1 MYVSDVVLPNGE
13 RAVVALD
20 SGAGV
25 CVWPEAWK
33 VDAKLE
39 KKEEGLSRI
48 AANGTEISNVGQ
60 KVIHL
65 KAARPFRGQLGR
77 WV

>member
-1 MYVSDVVLPNGE
+1 M
-13 RAVVALD
+13 VALD

-39 KKEEGLSRI
+39 KRDESLSMI

-60 KVIHL
+60 KVIHF
-65 KAARPFRGQLGR
+65 KAVKPFTG
-77 WV
+77 